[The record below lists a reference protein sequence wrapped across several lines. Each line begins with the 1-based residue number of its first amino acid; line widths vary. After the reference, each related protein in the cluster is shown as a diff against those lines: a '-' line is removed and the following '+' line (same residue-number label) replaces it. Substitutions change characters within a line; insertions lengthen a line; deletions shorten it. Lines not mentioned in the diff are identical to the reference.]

1 MQLALCA
8 GDLSSE
14 ANLTRE
20 ICYKLLLKL
29 PSRDSLYLD
38 YEMQIN
44 LLRFSQMVKFRNPG
58 LTAAG
63 IFPLQYDLILRI
75 VGGVVSNVVILL
87 QFDYLG

>member
-8 GDLSSE
+8 GNLSSE
-14 ANLTRE
+14 AKATRE

-29 PSRDSLYLD
+29 PFRDSLYLD
-38 YEMQIN
+38 YEMQTN
-44 LLRFSQMVKFRNPG
+44 LLRFAQMVNFRKPG

-63 IFPLQYDLILRI
+63 IFPVEYDLILRMVGAI
-75 VGGVVSNVVILL
+75 VSHVVILL